1 MKNFLL
7 QGIEWT
13 LHRTL
18 YDWSLWDQV
27 PSGFDGSFVKFKQ
40 MSQDNVLL
48 RSLQRGCCS
57 KSPLTWE
64 IRVLFHWNRF
74 GSDRL
79 VSEITDKVTWEWK
92 GGVKVIK
99 EEKQT
104 NKKQQPAIPNLIE
117 FAQILPSDPWGEM
130 GLSLSLRK
138 GMLDLTA
145 AQALFK

>member
-18 YDWSLWDQV
+18 YDWSLWIKCPVALMEVSSNSNRHLKIMSCWGAGSEDV
-27 PSGFDGSFVKFKQ
+27 VASHLWLGKLGFFSTETDLVLTGW
-40 MSQDNVLL
+40 SQRLL
-48 RSLQRGCCS
+48 TRWL
-57 KSPLTWE
+57 E
-64 IRVLFHWNRF
+64 
-74 GSDRL
+74 
-79 VSEITDKVTWEWK
+79 SES

-130 GLSLSLRK
+130 GLSLILRK